1 MPGTLLII
9 DDEKDIRLLMKEIF
23 DEEGYDVFLA
33 SNGTQGQQLW
43 QEHRP
48 DVIFLDIWMPDTDG
62 LTLLKNM
69 AHDQWLEHTTV
80 IMMSGHGTIETAME
94 ATRHGAY
101 DFLEKPLS
109 LAKVILTAERA
120 FEHNRLKSEN
130 TAWRRQQPQNIMP
143 IGKSKVIR
151 ELRDTIA
158 RLAKYTMPVLI
169 NGEAGV
175 GKHLFAKALHNHST
189 RHQARITE
197 VHALELSANL
207 ADWQLNSE
215 QPSLLD
221 PLKGGSLVVSHL
233 DQLSSEAQN
242 FLAQLIFAPN
252 QQDSQSQKLTKL
264 DLRVLCTTQQ
274 DLAPLVEQ
282 GQFRE
287 DLFKRLNVMPI
298 QVPPLRQHLEDI
310 PDLVTHFVEQAV
322 SQEGLPKREFSPDD
336 YAVLQQH
343 TWPGNIRELKNLVQR
358 LLIFGQTH
366 QLTPAEIQ
374 QMLTEKHLQH
384 YNEVQIDT
392 GVPLKQA
399 KEIFEAQYLKKLLL
413 ETQGNVSEAAKMAG
427 LERTHLYRKLK
438 SLDID
443 PKDPL

>member
-1 MPGTLLII
+1 MAGTLLII

-48 DVIFLDIWMPDTDG
+48 DVVFLDIWMPDTDG

-80 IMMSGHGTIETAME
+80 IMMSGHGTIETAMD

-130 TAWRRQQPQNIMP
+130 SAWRRQQPTQILP
-143 IGKSKVIR
+143 IGKSKVMR
-151 ELRDTIA
+151 ELRDTIT

-169 NGEAGV
+169 SGEAGV
-175 GKHLFAKALHNHST
+175 GKHLFAKALHSHSS
-189 RHQARITE
+189 RQQARLSEI
-197 VHALELSANL
+197 HAYELSHNL
-207 ADWQLNSE
+207 ADWQLHND

-221 PLKGGSLVVSHL
+221 PLKGGTLVISHL
-233 DQLSSEAQN
+233 DQLSSAAQN
-242 FLAQLIFAPN
+242 FLAELIFAPN
-252 QQDSQSQKLTKL
+252 HHDALANKIAKL
-264 DLRVLCTTQQ
+264 DLRILCTTQQ
-274 DLAPLVEQ
+274 DLAPLVAE
-282 GQFRE
+282 GSFRE
-287 DLFKRLNVMPI
+287 DVYKRLSVMPI
-298 QVPPLRQHLEDI
+298 VVPPLRQHLDDI
-310 PDLVTHFVEQAV
+310 PELVAHFVEQAV
-322 SQEGLPKREFSPDD
+322 LHEGLPKREFSDEDLSLLAHHP
-336 YAVLQQH
+336 
-343 TWPGNIRELKNLVQR
+343 WPGNVRELKNLVQR

-366 QLTPAEIQ
+366 QLTPSEIQ
-374 QMLTEKHLQH
+374 QMLTQKHLQH
-384 YNEVQIDT
+384 YNEMQIDT
-392 GVPLKQA
+392 SVPLKQA
-399 KEIFEAQYLKKLLL
+399 KEVFEAQYLKKLLL

>member
-1 MPGTLLII
+1 MADTLLII

-23 DEEGYDVFLA
+23 EEEGYEVFLA

-69 AHDQWLEHTTV
+69 SQDHWLEHTTV

-130 TAWRRQQPQNIMP
+130 TAWRRQQPSHILP
-143 IGKSKVIR
+143 LGKSKIMR
-151 ELRDTIA
+151 ELRDTIT

-169 NGEAGV
+169 SGEAGV
-175 GKHLFAKALHNHST
+175 GKHLFAKALHNHSA
-189 RHQARITE
+189 RQQARIRE
-197 VHALELSANL
+197 IHAVELSSNL
-207 ADWQLNSE
+207 SAWQLNND

-221 PLKGGSLVVSHL
+221 PLKNGTLVISHL
-233 DQLSSEAQN
+233 DQLSATAQD
-242 FLAQLIFAPN
+242 FLATLIFASTN
-252 QQDSQSQKLTKL
+252 QDAMAQKISKL
-264 DLRVLCTTQQ
+264 DLRILCLTQQ

-287 DLFKRLNVMPI
+287 DLYKRLNVMPI
-298 QVPPLRQHLEDI
+298 IVPPLRQHLEDI
-310 PDLVTHFVEQAV
+310 PELVTHFVEQAV

-384 YNEVQIDT
+384 YNEMQIDT
-392 GVPLKQA
+392 SIPLKQA
-399 KEIFEAQYLKKLLL
+399 KEVFEAQYLKKLLL
-413 ETQGNVSEAAKMAG
+413 ETQGNVSDAAKMAG

>member
-109 LAKVILTAERA
+109 LAKVLLTAERA

-207 ADWQLNSE
+207 AAWQLNSE

>member
-69 AHDQWLEHTTV
+69 AHDQWLEHSTV

-130 TAWRRQQPQNIMP
+130 TAWRRQQPKHIMP
-143 IGKSKVIR
+143 IGKSKIIR
-151 ELRDTIA
+151 ELRDTIT

-169 NGEAGV
+169 NGDAGV
-175 GKHLFAKALHNHST
+175 GKHLFAKALHYHST
-189 RHQARITE
+189 RHQARLAE
-197 VHALELSANL
+197 VHAVELSANL
-207 ADWQLNSE
+207 ADWQLSSE
-215 QPSLLD
+215 QLSLLD
-221 PLKGGSLVVSHL
+221 PLKGGTLVVSHL

-242 FLAQLIFAPN
+242 FLAQLIFASSH
-252 QQDSQSQKLTKL
+252 QDALSQKMAKL
-264 DLRVLCTTQQ
+264 DLRVLCTTQK

-287 DLFKRLNVMPI
+287 DLYKRLNVMPI
-298 QVPPLRQHLEDI
+298 IVPPLRQHLEDI
-310 PDLVTHFVEQAV
+310 PDLVTHFVEQSV

-366 QLTPAEIQ
+366 HLTPSEIQ

-384 YNEVQIDT
+384 YNEMQIDT
-392 GVPLKQA
+392 AIPLKQA
-399 KEIFEAQYLKKLLL
+399 KEVFEAQYLKKLLL
-413 ETQGNVSEAAKMAG
+413 ETQGNVSVAAKMAG